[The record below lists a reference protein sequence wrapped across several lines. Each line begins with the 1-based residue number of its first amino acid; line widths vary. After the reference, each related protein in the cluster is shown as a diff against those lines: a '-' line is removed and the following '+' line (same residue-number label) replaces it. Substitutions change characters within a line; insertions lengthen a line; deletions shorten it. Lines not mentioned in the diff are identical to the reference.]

1 MRSPCLMS
9 RPTVPPS
16 ARLFTKLI
24 GSHWRVVRFGLVG
37 VSGIV
42 VNSIVLALLVQV
54 GHLRPAVAGAM
65 ATEVAIFSNFALHDR
80 WTFRDARTGGRWP
93 WRAVRYN
100 LSALGGLLITVAVLT
115 VLTNGLHLFYLI
127 GNVFA
132 VGAGCLCNYVLSSR
146 FAWAASNVDRD
157 RTPRRGGE
165 RIFPT
170 MSPDRA
176 RG

>member
-1 MRSPCLMS
+1 MRPLCLMS
-9 RPTVPPS
+9 RPTIPSS
-16 ARLFTKLI
+16 ARRFTRLSA
-24 GSHWRVVRFGLVG
+24 SHWRVVRFGLVG

-42 VNSIVLALLVQV
+42 VNSIVLALLVQI
-54 GHLRPAVAGAM
+54 GHLRPAVAGAL

-80 WTFRDARTGGRWP
+80 WTFRDARPNGRWP

-115 VLTNGLHLFYLI
+115 ALTNGLHLYYLI

-146 FAWAASNVDRD
+146 FAWAASDVDRG
-157 RTPRRGGE
+157 RTSRRSGE
-165 RIFPT
+165 GTFPKLF
-170 MSPDRA
+170 PDRA